1 MAPRDTRRRT
11 QLLHGHKAHTWTH
24 TVMAGTMRCTDAF
37 ATVMLRKPLFIEQL
51 LHAGPVLV
59 VSVRS
64 LVQSSRPAPEGRC
77 CYPHSTDEET
87 EARKESHGLEV
98 AKAGRKPRQDG
109 SRVRALNSV

>member
-11 QLLHGHKAHTWTH
+11 QLLHGHKAHTGTH

-109 SRVRALNSV
+109 SRV